1 MTTSTRLDPNGLA
14 PEDIADAITGSA
26 QHCAS
31 EHVEQGWDF
40 DGEPYNVGSF
50 FGDVEDLAK
59 LLGRKPTDEEVTALE
74 VAIREELAT
83 LAAKKADRDLAS
95 VEAAHDGDR
104 EARHPSE

>member
-1 MTTSTRLDPNGLA
+1 MTTTTLTDANGLDSH
-14 PEDIADAITGSA
+14 DIADAIKGSA
-26 QHCAS
+26 QHCAA
-31 EHVEQGWDF
+31 EHVEQGWDH

-50 FGDVEDLAK
+50 FGDVQDLAK
-59 LLGRKPTDEEVTALE
+59 LLGRKPSDEEVTALE

-104 EARHPSE
+104 EARDPSE